1 MFDWCNNILFCL
13 LFIPPSALSAECLH
27 KLQISSADIPQT
39 FCRYS
44 AHNLQIICRW
54 SVDYLQIWYRCFTRS
69 EADWE
74 QICSFSISFV
84 EEKQIWK
91 GFKTYPKNL
100 ETTCLCYQILEI
112 DWSIFHFTTKTTQ
125 PHPKV
130 FSVNGALTCNCA
142 ALLTSLVD

>member
-1 MFDWCNNILFCL
+1 MLDWCDTSFILLAIYTSFC
-13 LFIPPSALSAECLH
+13 FVCRMSAQIADQFCRH
-27 KLQISSADIPQT
+27 FADILQI
-39 FCRYS
+39 
-44 AHNLQIICRW
+44 
-54 SVDYLQIWYRCFTRS
+54 IWYRCFTRS

-74 QICSFSISFV
+74 QICSFSIPFV

-130 FSVNGALTCNCA
+130 FSPATVLHFWHHWLINRKILPNLVNSSWL
-142 ALLTSLVD
+142 